1 MLVGGRHFALIYQF
15 SIFENCNIY
24 NFEDIYFV
32 KYYIDNNNVFF
43 SLISGEIYIATFK
56 VGVISI
62 KIGQNLLELYER

>member
-15 SIFENCNIY
+15 SIFENWNIY

-56 VGVISI
+56 VGVTENWS
-62 KIGQNLLELYER
+62 KSS

>member
-43 SLISGEIYIATFK
+43 SLISGEISLPRLK
-56 VGVISI
+56 LESM

>member
-15 SIFENCNIY
+15 SIFENWNIY

-56 VGVISI
+56 VGVNENWS
-62 KIGQNLLELYER
+62 KSS